1 MPKIQPGTASAAFFN
16 LDGLDYGR
24 FQHQLVYGDVE
35 VNSDGTLD
43 LTKVSVG
50 LIHKYTQRYIQ
61 RPTLFSNWTDSSDTP
76 YASVTD
82 LITALDTLVGFV
94 EAPLWESIKD
104 AAVFYTSLNV
114 FRANTYFTP
123 EIGNGGE
130 FRSDRAAQIVP
141 GVRGT
146 AVNSLTRDDTFH
158 DYLNSNSLYQN
169 LEMHANG
176 SDEEFFLSCWIEK
189 PSYQGFAQTIFCSG
203 LLNQT
208 SISKYRI
215 GIGGTK
221 LAFITFLGA
230 VSNSVK
236 LSRISTVAVD
246 LLPQYLSS
254 GYNNYLSYYN
264 GDINNPI
271 IKLFLN
277 GIEVVLD
284 DFDTRDA
291 QNNRT
296 YTGLSTASFEFS
308 MMGTLP
314 KSSSTILSGSLDELL
329 ICKGLEA
336 TEELASYIFNN
347 DVGTLITE

>member
-1 MPKIQPGTASAAFFN
+1 MGNA
-16 LDGLDYGR
+16 
-24 FQHQLVYGDVE
+24 
-35 VNSDGTLD
+35 
-43 LTKVSVG
+43 VG
-50 LIHKYTQRYIQ
+50 YRRRCFET
-61 RPTLFSNWTDSSDTP
+61 
-76 YASVTD
+76 V
-82 LITALDTLVGFV
+82 
-94 EAPLWESIKD
+94 PLWALIKD

-114 FRANTYFTP
+114 FRSGTYFTP

-130 FRSDRAAQIVP
+130 FRSDRAAQIVA

-146 AVNSLTRDDTFH
+146 AVKSITRDDTFH

-221 LAFITFLGA
+221 LAFISFLGA
-230 VSNSVK
+230 ASNSVK
-236 LSRISTVAVD
+236 LTRLSKVAVD
-246 LLPQYLSS
+246 SLPQYLSS
-254 GYNNYLSYYN
+254 GHNNYLSYYN
-264 GDINNPI
+264 GDISNPI

-277 GIEVVLD
+277 GVEVALD
-284 DFDTRDA
+284 DLDTRDG

-296 YTGLSTASFEFS
+296 YTGLTTASFEFS

-314 KSSSTILSGSLDELL
+314 KNAGTILSGSLDELL

-336 TEELASYIFNN
+336 DAELASYIFNN